1 MIIRRKI
8 KQQLEDMKAQIPE
21 FKEHKNKLEKQYSE
35 LLNKRRELRDQF
47 TTTNDPQLK
56 VELDKAR
63 IDLEMVRKHLSEV
76 TERIQWMEL
85 ITLPKIYMNR
95 MCYTDIEPYEV
106 VKINTV
112 KNITIRP
119 MKSVETQESK
129 AARIASFIPG
139 GFCGH
144 TDNSVQQWDITSD
157 ETIDEKD
164 YITVRMHKDGRYYDA
179 QGGVYI
185 MSKTPTRYYDFNF

>member
-8 KQQLEDMKAQIPE
+8 KQQLEDIKSQIPE
-21 FKEHKNKLEKQYSE
+21 FKEHKDKLEKQYSE
-35 LLNKRRELRDQF
+35 LLNKRRDLRDQF

-76 TERIQWMEL
+76 TEKIQWMEL

-112 KNITIRP
+112 KNMTIRP

-129 AARIASFIPG
+129 AARIASFVPG

-164 YITVRMHKDGRYYDA
+164 YITVRMHKDGMYYDA
-179 QGGVYI
+179 QGGVYV

>member
-185 MSKTPTRYYDFNF
+185 ISKTPTRYYDFNF

>member
-8 KQQLEDMKAQIPE
+8 KQQLEYMKSLLPE
-21 FKEHKNKLEKQYSE
+21 LKEHKTKLEKQYSG
-35 LLNKRRELRDQF
+35 LLNRRRELRDQF
-47 TTTNDPQLK
+47 NTTKDPQVK
-56 VELDKAR
+56 AEFDKAR
-63 IDLEMVRKHLSEV
+63 IDLEMIRKHLSEV

-106 VKINTV
+106 VQMATV
-112 KNITIRP
+112 KTLVIRP

>member
-8 KQQLEDMKAQIPE
+8 KQQLEDVKAQIPE

-35 LLNKRRELRDQF
+35 LLNRRRELRDQF

-56 VELDKAR
+56 VELDKAW

-106 VKINTV
+106 VRINTV

>member
-8 KQQLEDMKAQIPE
+8 KQQLEDMKVQIPE
-21 FKEHKNKLEKQYSE
+21 FKEHKDKLEKQYRE
-35 LLNKRRELRDQF
+35 LLNKRRDLRDQF

-56 VELDKAR
+56 VELDKAW